1 MTQFWPEMKALEGK
15 QVRVLLDRE
24 EDVWVE
30 GKLLVIW
37 PDGEFNLEVDGVIRY
52 GWPALKVEEVPDAA

>member
-1 MTQFWPEMKALEGK
+1 MTEFWPEMKALEGK

-24 EDVWVE
+24 DDVWVE

-37 PDGEFNLEVDGVIRY
+37 PDGEFNIEVDGVIRY
-52 GWPALKVEEVPDAA
+52 CWPALRVEEL